1 MRTSLV
7 LRAMTLVA
15 APTFSLWSQVP
26 TPTLAPSGRE
36 VVPCI
41 GQPIG
46 QVTVY
51 TEAPT
56 VASLRRVPVVAR
68 IAQTVHETTQPDVVE
83 RFLLFRAGDNCQELR
98 RSESER
104 ILRAQPFIADADVFI
119 VAGEDGTVD
128 AEVRTIDETSIV
140 LGGNVRARAP
150 TLYNVLLGNANL
162 GGQGVY
168 TSASWRAGD
177 GFRDGYAGR
186 LIDNQFLGRVLV
198 AGIEGERGQIG
209 GSWRMQA
216 GRPFFTDLQ
225 RVAWRARL
233 GHSRGLVQLRRPDGK
248 RPGVELQR
256 RYFDIGAIARI
267 GVPGRLALFGLAITG
282 DDEEPGN
289 RLLLPD
295 SGMVRD
301 LGPVPRPYVPHHIAR
316 FNVLFGIRDIRFVRR
331 RALDAITATQDVPL
345 GVQVGMQ
352 VGRSSPILGAEEED
366 FFLSGDMYVGLSRSE
381 RFTTRLQLRTEGRR
395 ASGEAAWD
403 GVLSTGR
410 LTHQFKTDAANLD
423 QLVIEY
429 AGGFEQRTPFQL
441 LLGVPEGGVRGY
453 EKSTFAGGQRLVAR
467 LEHRY
472 TYGAVRKLG
481 DLAFAAFV
489 DAGRQWAGD
498 VPFGVTTPLKGSLG
512 LSLLASVPPRSAR
525 TWRADVAFPVSQG
538 ARTGVTLR
546 FTNADRTAFVF
557 RDPRDVATGREAT
570 VPSSIFAWPQ

>member
-1 MRTSLV
+1 MP
-7 LRAMTLVA
+7 LVA
-15 APTFSLWSQVP
+15 VPVLSLSSQVP
-26 TPTLAPSGRE
+26 APTIAPSGRQ

-41 GQPIG
+41 GQTIE

-51 TEAPT
+51 TEAPS

-68 IAQTVHETTQPDVVE
+68 IARTMHETTQPDVVE
-83 RFLLFRAGDNCQELR
+83 RFLLFKAGDRCQELR

-119 VAGEDGTVD
+119 VANDEGTVD
-128 AEVRTIDETSIV
+128 AEVRTIDETAIV
-140 LGGNVRARAP
+140 LGGNVRARSP
-150 TLYNVLLGNANL
+150 SIYNVLFGNANL

-177 GFRDGYAGR
+177 GFRDGFAGR

-198 AGIEGERGQIG
+198 AGIEGERAPIG

-216 GRPFFTDLQ
+216 GRPFYTDLQ
-225 RVAWRARL
+225 RLAWRART
-233 GHSRGLVQLRRPDGK
+233 GESSGLVQLRLPDGT

-256 RYFDIGAIARI
+256 RYFDVGAIGRV

-295 SGMVRD
+295 AGRVRD
-301 LGPVPRPYVPHHIAR
+301 LGPVPRPYTPHHIAR
-316 FNVLFGIRDIRFVRR
+316 VNLLLGVRDIRFVRR
-331 RALDAITATQDVPL
+331 RALDAITASQDVPL
-345 GVQVGMQ
+345 GAQLGLQ
-352 VGRSSPILGAEEED
+352 IGRSSPILGAEEED
-366 FFLSGDMYVGLSRSE
+366 FFLAGDVYVGLSQSE
-381 RFTTRLQLRTEGRR
+381 RLTTRLQLRTEGRR

-410 LTHQFKTDAANLD
+410 LTHQFKMNMANLD

-429 AGGFEQRTPFQL
+429 AGGFQQRTPFQL

-453 EKSTFAGGQRLVAR
+453 ERSTFAGGQRLVAR
-467 LEHRY
+467 MEHRY
-472 TYGAVRKLG
+472 AYGAVRNLG
-481 DLAFAAFV
+481 DLAVAAFV

-498 VPFGVTTPLKGSLG
+498 VPFGVNTPMKGSLG
-512 LSLLASVPPRSAR
+512 VSLLASVPPRSAR
-525 TWRADVAFPVSQG
+525 VWRADVAFPVSRG
-538 ARTGVTLR
+538 ARSSVTLR

-557 RDPRDVATGREAT
+557 RDPRDVMTGREVT
-570 VPSSIFAWPQ
+570 LPSSIFAWP